1 MKNILSKKQLLD
13 IMYLIT
19 GCFIFGYAVTAIL
32 EPSGLATSGFTG
44 LSIILESILGVRYTY
59 FYYIFTIITGLIAFV
74 SFGKKEVA
82 KILCSSFLYSN
93 ILVLFD
99 KLDLKFLSLDPLLC
113 TLYYGVF
120 AGLGLGLILKGGYTL
135 GGTDTLSKILQNK
148 IFRFVTLNQVIMVV
162 DGLIIA
168 CSLVAFGGEVALYSI
183 INHFVTIRVVN
194 YVLYECGTTL
204 YKVEV
209 ISSHYNCI
217 SKCILDMGRGVT
229 LYEVTGGYTG
239 EKKVVLSSIVSPKQ
253 STIIK
258 SKIAEVDPSAFVMVN
273 PILSV
278 YSPTGKRFL
287 KIEEYKA

>member
-1 MKNILSKKQLLD
+1 MKNKFNKKQLLD
-13 IMYLIT
+13 LAYLII
-19 GCFIFGYAVTAIL
+19 GCLIFGYSVTAIL
-32 EPSGLATSGFTG
+32 KPSGLATSGFTG
-44 LSIILESILGVRYTY
+44 LSIILESISGIRYTY
-59 FYYIFTIITGLIAFV
+59 FYYAFTIITGIIAFV
-74 SFGKKEVA
+74 FYGKKEVA
-82 KILCSSFLYSN
+82 KILCGSLLYSN

-99 KLDLKFLSLDPLLC
+99 KLNFRFLSTDPVLC

-168 CSLVAFGGEVALYSI
+168 CSFITFGGEVALYSI
-183 INHFVTIRVVN
+183 INHFIIIRVVN
-194 YVLYECGTTL
+194 YVLYEFGTTL

-209 ISSHYNCI
+209 ISSQYNLI

-239 EKKVVLSSIVSPKQ
+239 ERKIILSSVVSPKQ

-258 SKIAEVDPSAFVMVN
+258 TKIAEVDPSAFVMVN

-278 YSPTGKRFL
+278 YSQTGKRFL